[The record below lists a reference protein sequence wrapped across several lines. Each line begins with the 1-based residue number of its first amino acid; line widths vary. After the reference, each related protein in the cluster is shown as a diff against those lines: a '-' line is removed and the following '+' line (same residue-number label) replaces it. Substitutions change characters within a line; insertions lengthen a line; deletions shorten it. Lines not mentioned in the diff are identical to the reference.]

1 MPKRCKHCGKELPPK
16 KKNGPPARYCN
27 AVCKARY
34 WDSRNLP
41 VDKPNGYHCYI
52 CGQELIGKRIKQCA
66 SCYADA
72 AERKQQ
78 KKQERL
84 AKVCKHCGG
93 TLPSQGPG
101 RRRKFC
107 SDECQ
112 RAWWVANRDQGKVYT
127 FTCQN
132 CGKEYETNYSNR
144 DSCCSLECSWEY
156 VGKLNSERAIIN
168 KRCFVC
174 KTVFQ
179 GMASGTDYCSDA
191 CRRRAYTNTCVQ
203 CGKEF
208 VAERSNATTCSDECR
223 QERDR
228 RRGREYHRAY
238 KKRIGRNA
246 GRVETLTC
254 EYCGKQF
261 QHEIYNQVP
270 RYCSKTCTRRANEA
284 ADPERYARIRAMSR
298 HRRRARKYGNGPVD
312 AIDPIKVFKR
322 DSWRCGICGKKVNPK
337 LQHPHPNSASLDHI
351 IPLARGG
358 THTWGNVQ
366 LAHLAC
372 NSAKR
377 DVGGGQLRLGIAHE
391 TG

>member
-1 MPKRCKHCGKELPPK
+1 MRRTCKHCGKELPPK

-93 TLPSQGPG
+93 ALPTQGPG
-101 RRRKFC
+101 RPRKFC

-112 RAWWVANRDQGKVYT
+112 RTWWVANRDQGKVYT

-144 DSCCSLECSWEY
+144 NSFCSQECVWEH
-156 VGKLNSERAIIN
+156 NSKRALLN
-168 KRCFVC
+168 KRCLVC
-174 KTVFQ
+174 KTVFE
-179 GMASGTDYCSDA
+179 GTVSNSDYCSDA
-191 CRRRAYTNTCVQ
+191 CRNRAYSNTCVQ

-208 VAERSNATTCSDECR
+208 RSKHPRTLCSR
-223 QERDR
+223 QCQLE
-228 RRGREYHRAY
+228 RGREKYNEY
-238 KKRIGRNA
+238 MLDKKGEQHVSCRECGSDFIVRYGDKRKRFCSSECSRRHNGRIHKR
-246 GRVETLTC
+246 
-254 EYCGKQF
+254 
-261 QHEIYNQVP
+261 
-270 RYCSKTCTRRANEA
+270 SRRALKK
-284 ADPERYARIRAMSR
+284 S
-298 HRRRARKYGNGPVD
+298 NGPVERINPL
-312 AIDPIKVFKR
+312 AVYER
-322 DSWRCGICGKKVNPK
+322 DCWRCGICGKKVNPD
-337 LQHPHPNSASLDHI
+337 LQFPHPKSASLDHI
-351 IPLARGG
+351 LPLSKGG
-358 THTWGNVQ
+358 THTWQNVQ
-366 LAHLAC
+366 LAHLRC
-372 NSAKR
+372 NVVKCDS
-377 DVGGGQLRLGIAHE
+377 GGGQLRLGITHDR
-391 TG
+391 G